1 MKNLSIDQSKLKQDD
16 EIKDKIKYEIKH
28 VDIPKDRCQLVY
40 E

>member
-1 MKNLSIDQSKLKQDD
+1 LIMKNLSIDQSKLKQDD
-16 EIKDKIKYEIKH
+16 EIKH